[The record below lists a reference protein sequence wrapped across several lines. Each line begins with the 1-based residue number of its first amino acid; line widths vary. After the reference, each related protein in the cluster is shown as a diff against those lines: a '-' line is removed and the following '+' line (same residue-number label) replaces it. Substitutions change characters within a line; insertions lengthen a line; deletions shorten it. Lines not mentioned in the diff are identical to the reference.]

1 VVVDNLR
8 LLVLGPLAVGL
19 LALLITFFITPT
31 LLGSRHNL
39 TVSMLI
45 MQQFTSVLDWGFGA
59 ALATVLLI
67 TALLALGVLSGMGRL
82 TTPARRAS

>member
-1 VVVDNLR
+1 MF
-8 LLVLGPLAVGL
+8 VLSLG
-19 LALLITFFITPT
+19 FFITPT

-59 ALATVLLI
+59 TLATVLLSL
-67 TALLALGVLSGMGRL
+67 ALLALVGLSWVVRGAAS
-82 TTPARRAS
+82 ARSAS